1 MKARPLVFC
10 SLLLIAVSAIA
21 KEAPPTEESIQQFL
35 QLTNVHQLLNE
46 MKGQMDG
53 FMSNALHSAQQGQT
67 ITPERQAILER
78 MREKMTAAV
87 NESLNWD
94 NLLPMYVRIYQ
105 ASLTQRELDGII
117 DFYQSPAGQ
126 AYTKKMPLVMQ
137 NVMSEMQGIM
147 KPLQQKLGEIQKEA
161 TQELKDL
168 KASQGGSTS

>member
-1 MKARPLVFC
+1 MKARHLVIC
-10 SLLLIAVSAIA
+10 ALLIIAAPAIA
-21 KEAPPTEESIQQFL
+21 NEAPPSEESIQQLL

-53 FMSNALHSAQQGQT
+53 FMNNAMHSAQQSQT
-67 ITPERQAILER
+67 MTPERQAILDR
-78 MREKMTAAV
+78 MRDKMTAAV

-94 NLLPMYVRIYQ
+94 TMLPMYVRIYQ

-126 AYTKKMPLVMQ
+126 AYTKKMPLIMQ
-137 NVMSEMQGIM
+137 NVMSEMQGMM
-147 KPLQQKLGEIQKEA
+147 KPLQQKLVEIQKEA

>member
-1 MKARPLVFC
+1 MKSRLLVFC
-10 SLLLIAVSAIA
+10 AVLSIAVPAVA
-21 KEAPPTEESIQQFL
+21 KEAPPTEESIQQL
-35 QLTNVHQLLNE
+35 LELTNVHQLLNE

-53 FMSNALHSAQQGQT
+53 FMNNAVRSAQQSQT
-67 ITPERQAILER
+67 ITPERQAILDR
-78 MREKMTAAV
+78 MREKMAAAV

-105 ASLTQRELDGII
+105 TSLTQRELDGII

-126 AYTKKMPLVMQ
+126 AYTKKLPLIMQ
-137 NVMSEMQGIM
+137 NVMSEMQAMM
-147 KPLQQKLGEIQKEA
+147 KPLQQKLAEIQKEA